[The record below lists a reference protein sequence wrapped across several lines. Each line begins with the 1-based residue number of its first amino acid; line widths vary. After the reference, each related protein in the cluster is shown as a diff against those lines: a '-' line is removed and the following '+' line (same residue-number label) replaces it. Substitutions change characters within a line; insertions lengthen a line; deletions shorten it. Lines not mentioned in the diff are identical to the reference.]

1 MAVKDMTREQFRA
14 MIEALQQIAKEQ
26 QKQQTKK

>member
-26 QKQQTKK
+26 QTKK